1 MKNRTFIRRL
11 SVIICSCLLLTVL
24 SACGSPETNP
34 DNVNPEVASSSDTMD
49 SDFKSINFSEG
60 SVFLTAEDAYRYD
73 KPIEKVNFEGTIWQF
88 KNWVCENTP
97 AAYWGVAIPEA
108 GNYNVIV
115 TYSRAADNSVRGAVS
130 FTEWDEAEGEWIN
143 HNTTAMTFEPTGG
156 WLEFETADREFW
168 GLPEGELRLSMA
180 PDYNA
185 YEDTNLF
192 INLLSV
198 QIERI
203 PDGQDGGKSNDSE
216 SVSPYMEEIADA
228 LYYLDGDD
236 NLTILHFFSDYT
248 VEIYEPEQDITIE
261 GTYSISGDILTIT
274 VGDTDI
280 ILEIYDGG
288 SILKDGDGKIF
299 TY

>member
-1 MKNRTFIRRL
+1 MKNRTLMRRL
-11 SVIICSCLLLTVL
+11 SVIICACLLLAVL

-34 DNVNPEVASSSDTMD
+34 DSVDPNVSSFADTMD
-49 SDFKSINFSEG
+49 PDFKSINFNDG

-73 KPIEKVNFEGTIWQF
+73 KPIEKVDFEGIWQF

-115 TYSRAADNSVRGAVS
+115 TYSRAANNSVRGAIS
-130 FTEWDEAEGEWIN
+130 FKEWDEAESEWIN
-143 HNTTAMTFEPTGG
+143 HNTTAMTFEPTEG
-156 WLEFETADREFW
+156 WLEFETASREFW

-180 PDYNA
+180 PDNNA
-185 YEDTNLF
+185 HVDTNLF

-198 QIERI
+198 KIEKI
-203 PDGQDGGKSNDSE
+203 PDDQGGGKSDDLISA
-216 SVSPYMEEIADA
+216 SPYMEVIADA

-288 SILKDGDGKIF
+288 SILKDGDGNIF